1 MSKKEIIIGLVIAL
15 SIAIFLSP
23 LASSLPDGLEKVAQD
38 YGFANKSE
46 QGSFFKAS
54 LPDYI
59 FPGIK
64 NEKLA
69 VSLSGLVGTLI
80 IFVIGF
86 SVALLLKKRKD

>member
-15 SIAIFLSP
+15 TIAIFLSP
-23 LASSLPDGLEKVAQD
+23 LASSWPDGLERVAKD
-38 YGFANKSE
+38 YGFANKSK
-46 QGSFFKAS
+46 QVSFFKAP

-59 FPGIK
+59 IPGLK

-69 VSLSGLVGTLI
+69 TSTSGLLGTLI
-80 IFVIGF
+80 IFAIGF

>member
-15 SIAIFLSP
+15 AIAIFLSP
-23 LASSLPDGLEKVAQD
+23 LASSWPDGLERVVQNL
-38 YGFANKSE
+38 GFANKSE
-46 QGSFFKAS
+46 QGFFFKAP

-59 FPGIK
+59 FPGFK

-69 VSLSGLVGTLI
+69 TSLSGLLGTVAVFI
-80 IFVIGF
+80 IGI

>member
-1 MSKKEIIIGLVIAL
+1 MSKKEVIIGLVIAL
-15 SIAIFLSP
+15 AIAIFLSP
-23 LASSLPDGLEKVAQD
+23 LASSWPDGLEKVAHD
-38 YGFANKSE
+38 IGFAQKSE
-46 QGSFFKAS
+46 QGHFFKAL

-69 VSLSGLVGTLI
+69 TSLSGLLGTLI
-80 IFVIGF
+80 IFAIGF